1 VEEFYTKK
9 KSQKKRL
16 NLSLFSFIYAFV
28 ATIAYILA
36 LPYLLYKR
44 GQKKYQQ
51 AIPAKFFLKNNPRF
65 NPNGIWFHCC
75 SFGEVR
81 ALKPICEKINE
92 PICISVMTNTGFE
105 EAKALTNS
113 VRYLPFEIFLPFWIR
128 PQKALFVVEAE
139 LWYMLFLCA
148 KAKKIPTY
156 LINARISSRSYASY
170 LRFSFLYKHIFKHI
184 DKVFAQSHEDK
195 VRLESLGAKSVEV
208 IGNIKLAQL
217 PHVSKKLEK
226 PQGFTLTA
234 ASTHENEEA
243 LVLGAYEKSMGRL
256 IVVPRHPERFDK
268 VHTLLSNFAQKNRLS
283 YSRYSLSNSLNE
295 QIVLVDKMG
304 ELNNIYAISDA
315 VILGGAFEKIGGH
328 NPVEPAF
335 FNCKIISGE
344 HIFNQKPLFEAINDY
359 TIVKNEDL
367 KKAMQQVQT
376 LKKASLSYVGD
387 IAPII
392 KEIHGL

>member
-1 VEEFYTKK
+1 VEEFYIKK

-16 NLSLFSFIYAFV
+16 NLSLFSFV
-28 ATIAYILA
+28 YILFASVVYIIA
-36 LPYLLYKR
+36 LPYLLYKSR
-44 GQKKYQQ
+44 QKKYKQ
-51 AIPAKFFLKNNPRF
+51 AIPSKFFLKNNPSF
-65 NPNGIWFHCC
+65 DTHGIWFHCC

-81 ALKPICEKINE
+81 ALKPICEQIDDSIN
-92 PICISVMTNTGFE
+92 ISVMTNTGFE
-105 EAKALTNS
+105 EAKKITPS
-113 VRYLPFEIFLPFWIR
+113 VRYLPFEIFLPFWVK
-128 PQKALFVVEAE
+128 PQKALLVVEAE
-139 LWYMLFLCA
+139 LWYMLFVCA
-148 KAKKIPTY
+148 KAKKAKTY

-170 LRFSFLYKHIFKHI
+170 LRFSFLYAHIFKHI
-184 DKVFAQSHEDK
+184 DKVFAQSEVDK
-195 VRLESLGAKSVEV
+195 QRLESLGAKNVEV

-217 PHVSKKLEK
+217 PSVTKKLKK
-226 PQGFTLTA
+226 PEGFIITA

-243 LVLGAYEKSMGRL
+243 LILNAYDKSMGKL

-268 VHTLLSNFAQKNRLS
+268 VHALLSNFAQKNGLS
-283 YSRYSLSNSLNE
+283 YSRYSLSASLNE
-295 QIVLVDKMG
+295 QIVLMDTMG
-304 ELNNIYAISDA
+304 ELNNIYAISDC

-335 FNCKIISGE
+335 FNCAIISGE

-359 TIVKNEDL
+359 TIVKKEDL
-367 KKAMQQVQT
+367 KEAMHKAQT